1 MARNV
6 RRNPGVGRIWMVVG
20 SFFDLPVNFVI
31 AAGPGV
37 EYPDYRDDR

>member
-1 MARNV
+1 MARNA

-20 SFFDLPVNFVI
+20 SFFAFPVNFAI

-37 EYPDYRDDR
+37 EYPDYRDAR